1 MLAKVLYSFHPHMN
15 ILPKVLHKVLGDAR
29 FECTVS
35 DVQNI
40 MLIYTMLNT
49 QHMYPL
55 QIVARGEVSPNPRL
69 NVRCHTDLLCLYII
83 WGPFFYFLYGF
94 TFFSDFFFSK
104 KRA

>member
-1 MLAKVLYSFHPHMN
+1 MLAKVLYSVHPHMN

-83 WGPFFYFLYGF
+83 WGPFF
-94 TFFSDFFFSK
+94 
-104 KRA
+104 